1 VCIIYTSKA
10 SGDGKLRSAD
20 LIKMLEA
27 QGWELKRV
35 NGSHHQFKHPDFPYV
50 VTVPHPKSELSIG
63 TLNSILKKA
72 GLKK

>member
-1 VCIIYTSKA
+1 M
-10 SGDGKLRSAD
+10 RSAD

-35 NGSHHQFKHPDFPYV
+35 NGSHHQFRHPESPNV
-50 VTVPHPKSELSIG
+50 VTVPHPKSELSKG
-63 TLNSILKKA
+63 TLNSILKTA